1 MFNDFFIGVSSLTAS
16 TDPKLVVFTLMRI
29 HSHSNLPTEFKV
41 IFYGLG
47 ILGFFVLLLQYWSD
61 PEETNKELEKTM
73 KRNMERSK
81 KREKSW
87 KYWVAE
93 AIIRLII
100 TAIVILFFAY
110 KVLDYLFGWL
120 H

>member
-29 HSHSNLPTEFKV
+29 HSHSNLPTEFEV

-81 KREKSW
+81 KREKFR
-87 KYWVAE
+87 KTEGIIWV
-93 AIIRLII
+93 IIIAVI
-100 TAIVILFFAY
+100 AIVLIR
-110 KVLDYLFGWL
+110 
-120 H
+120 